1 MPLDTGG
8 VTQFYRAHDAD
19 PSDLAMSGDAP
30 DLYYGPD
37 VGAALRAIREFQGV
51 TLQDVADAT
60 RIRRAYL
67 AAVEDM
73 RLDELPS
80 RPFALGYVK
89 AYARHLGVDA
99 DAAVGRYKQDAPDHE
114 EGQLRA
120 PVGVRRERDPRMG
133 AIIAGGLLII
143 AAVVLWNIS
152 RQTMKAEAPPPAAVA
167 ESAQLASNPAAPPTA
182 GTGDGGFIVGQPT
195 PPPAESTTPELYKTP
210 GLENAAAAGGS
221 ADAGDA
227 AGRAQDAAA
236 AQAGVPAPEAVADA
250 GSAFQTQG
258 AVYGAPAQASTVT
271 LQARKSGQL
280 VVRGADGAPYF
291 ARQLSA
297 GDAYRLPNLKG
308 LTIEVTDPTL
318 FNVYVNGA
326 LKGRLPGAQSSAAS
340 LSN

>member
-1 MPLDTGG
+1 MRVFGGVFEMALDSGG

-51 TLQDVADAT
+51 SLQDVADAT
-60 RIRRAYL
+60 RIRQAYL

-99 DAAVGRYKQDAPDHE
+99 EAAVERYKSDAPDHE

-152 RQTMKAEAPPPAAVA
+152 QRAMKAEAPPPAAVPD
-167 ESAQLASNPAAPPTA
+167 SAQLAAAPA
-182 GTGDGGFIVGQPT
+182 TGNFDVGKPT

-210 GLENAAAAGGS
+210 GLEEATAAGGS

-227 AGRAQDAAA
+227 ATKAAAA
-236 AQAGVPAPEAVADA
+236 AQATTAPEPAADV
-250 GSAFQTQG
+250 GSFFQAQG
-258 AVYGAPAQASTVT
+258 DIFGAPAASSIVT
-271 LQARKSGQL
+271 LQARRSGAL
-280 VVRGADGAPYF
+280 VVRGADGTPYF
-291 ARQLSA
+291 ARQLTA
-297 GDAYRLPNLKG
+297 GQAYRLPQLKG
-308 LTIEVTDPTL
+308 LTVEVTDPAL
-318 FNVYVNGA
+318 FNVYVNGV
-326 LKGRLPGAQSSAAS
+326 LTGRLPANQTAAAS
-340 LSN
+340 LTN

>member
-19 PSDLAMSGDAP
+19 QSDLAMSGDAP

-51 TLQDVADAT
+51 SLQDVADAT

-89 AYARHLGVDA
+89 AYARHLGA
-99 DAAVGRYKQDAPDHE
+99 NPEAAVERYKLDAPDHE

-143 AAVVLWNIS
+143 GAVVLWNIS
-152 RQTMKAEAPPPAAVA
+152 QRTIKADAPPPAAVSDTVQVA
-167 ESAQLASNPAAPPTA
+167 ASSAVPPAA
-182 GTGDGGFIVGQPT
+182 GNGDGGFVVGQPT

-227 AGRAQDAAA
+227 AGRAQAAAA
-236 AQAGVPAPEAVADA
+236 AQSTTIPEAVADV
-250 GSAFQTQG
+250 GSPFQPQG
-258 AVYGAPAQASTVT
+258 AVLGAPAGKSNVI

-280 VVRGADGAPYF
+280 VVRGADGTPYF
-291 ARQLSA
+291 ARQLLA
-297 GDAYRLPNLKG
+297 GEAYRLPQLKG
-308 LTIEVTDPTL
+308 LTIEVTDPGL

-326 LKGRLPGAQSSAAS
+326 LKGRLPATQTVAAT
-340 LSN
+340 LNN

>member
-1 MPLDTGG
+1 MPLDSGG

-51 TLQDVADAT
+51 SLQDVADAT

-89 AYARHLGVDA
+89 AYARHLGVDPE
-99 DAAVGRYKQDAPDHE
+99 AAVERYKLDAPDHE

-152 RQTMKAEAPPPAAVA
+152 QRTMKADAPPPAAVPD
-167 ESAQLASNPAAPPTA
+167 SAQLAAAPPPA
-182 GTGDGGFIVGQPT
+182 SGDGGGFVVGQPT

-227 AGRAQDAAA
+227 AGRAQAAAA
-236 AQAGVPAPEAVADA
+236 AQDPTAPEAVADV
-250 GSAFQTQG
+250 GSPFQAQG
-258 AVYGAPAQASTVT
+258 AVLGAPAGTSNVI

-280 VVRGADGAPYF
+280 VVRGADGTPYF
-291 ARQLSA
+291 ARQLTA
-297 GDAYRLPNLKG
+297 GQAYRLPQLKG
-308 LTIEVTDPTL
+308 LTVEVTDPTL

-326 LKGRLPGAQSSAAS
+326 LKGRLPAAQSSAAS

>member
-1 MPLDTGG
+1 MPLDSGG

-51 TLQDVADAT
+51 SLQDVADAT

-89 AYARHLGVDA
+89 AYARHLGVDPE
-99 DAAVGRYKQDAPDHE
+99 AAVERYKIDAPDHE

-152 RQTMKAEAPPPAAVA
+152 QRALKAEAPPPAAVPDSVQVA
-167 ESAQLASNPAAPPTA
+167 ASPAAPA
-182 GTGDGGFIVGQPT
+182 AGGTGGGFVVGQPT
-195 PPPAESTTPELYKTP
+195 PPPAESTTPDLYKTP
-210 GLENAAAAGGS
+210 GLEEATAAGGS

-227 AGRAQDAAA
+227 ATKAAAA
-236 AQAGVPAPEAVADA
+236 AQATAAPEPVADVGA
-250 GSAFQTQG
+250 SFQAQG
-258 AVYGAPAQASTVT
+258 AVFGAPAGSSIVT

-280 VVRGADGAPYF
+280 VVRGADGTPYF
-291 ARQLSA
+291 ARQLAA
-297 GDAYRLPNLKG
+297 GQAYRLPQLKG
-308 LTIEVTDPTL
+308 LTVEVTDPAL
-318 FNVYVNGA
+318 FNVYVNGV
-326 LKGRLPGAQSSAAS
+326 LTGRLPGNQTSAAS
-340 LSN
+340 LTN